1 MSLTIFQRSN
11 QWTSFYESHDFYA
24 IGGHPIIL
32 LKVLQSVIMTVT
44 CTNL

>member
-1 MSLTIFQRSN
+1 MFELMHQLLWI
-11 QWTSFYESHDFYA
+11 WYDFYA

-44 CTNL
+44 CTN